1 MYYIVK
7 NEFVEIFNTHFN
19 ETNLPNQMSHG
30 ARLLGRW
37 MTPNSETTIE
47 VFAIWEY
54 DSYEKYKE
62 IESKLREDKE
72 HVNRVNKWYDKY
84 GGRDYVYKEYIL
96 EVRNERLE
104 STLKSEV

>member
-1 MYYIVK
+1 MFYRRKYYIVK

-19 ETNLPNQMSHG
+19 ETNLPNQMRHG

-54 DSYEKYKE
+54 DSYEKYKL
-62 IESKLREDKE
+62 SQ
-72 HVNRVNKWYDKY
+72 N
-84 GGRDYVYKEYIL
+84 
-96 EVRNERLE
+96 
-104 STLKSEV
+104 